1 MQNVWMLNDNIS
13 NVFNFQQRLF
23 FPHSSN
29 HRCNSWTQISAVTW
43 QTVHKYIVAHAFHS
57 RRSLPVHTLPVFS
70 HIFLLQSP
78 QAVEWWLER
87 HHFSDAC
94 RSQTSSNDEFFLE
107 QNASATHLHE
117 QFVYVTLYIYI
128 YIYIYMCM
136 CVFIY
141 HIKRY
146 NILDIYISNYPILGA
161 E

>member
-1 MQNVWMLNDNIS
+1 MLNDTIS

-29 HRCNSWTQISAVTW
+29 HRCNSWTQISPVTW
-43 QTVHKYIVAHAFHS
+43 QTVCKYLVAHTFHS

-70 HIFLLQSP
+70 HIFFLQSP

-94 RSQTSSNDEFFLE
+94 RSQTSSDDEFFLE
-107 QNASATHLHE
+107 RNASATHLHE

-128 YIYIYMCM
+128 IYIYIY
-136 CVFIY
+136 
-141 HIKRY
+141 
-146 NILDIYISNYPILGA
+146 IYIYI
-161 E
+161 